1 MSDNKVIDKVDGIK
15 TEHNR
20 MKAAAPLIDVAR
32 GAWGRIR
39 VAG

>member
-1 MSDNKVIDKVDGIK
+1 MSDNKVIDKIDGIQ

-20 MKAAAPLIDVAR
+20 MKAVAPLIDVAR
-32 GAWGRIR
+32 EACGGIG